1 MAEKK
6 TEEVKEAAEAPKAA
20 VKEEKKSS
28 GGFKWPWQVAA
39 EEKEAEKTQSSTDL
53 PPSPTPLSPYT
64 R

>member
-1 MAEKK
+1 MKK
-6 TEEVKEAAEAPKAA
+6 VAEAPKAA

-39 EEKEAEKTQSSTDL
+39 EEKEAEKIQSSTDL
-53 PPSPTPLSPYT
+53 PPSPTTLSPYT